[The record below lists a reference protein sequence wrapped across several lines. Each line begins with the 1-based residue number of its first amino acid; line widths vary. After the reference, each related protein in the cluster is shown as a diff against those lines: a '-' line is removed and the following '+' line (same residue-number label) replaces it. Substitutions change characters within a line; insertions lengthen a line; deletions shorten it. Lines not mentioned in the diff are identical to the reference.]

1 MSKKNETAEQSRI
14 ARLELSESYWKK
26 RCEDVEQNQIKS
38 LRDALTKSLNEVV
51 VLQGQV
57 KEAQAERDSARERL
71 KAAQESLTVSDEL
84 SKHQADRIQ
93 FMCGKIEGLE
103 SAIRNLSAKE

>member
-1 MSKKNETAEQSRI
+1 MSKKNETAEQ
-14 ARLELSESYWKK
+14 
-26 RCEDVEQNQIKS
+26 NQVKS
-38 LRDALTKSLNEVV
+38 LREALTKSLNEVV

-57 KEAQAERDSARERL
+57 NALTTERDSARERL

-93 FMCGKIEGLE
+93 FMCGKIEGME

>member
-38 LRDALTKSLNEVV
+38 LRDALTRALNEVV
-51 VLQGQV
+51 TLQGQV
-57 KEAQAERDSARERL
+57 KEAQAERDNALEKL
-71 KAAQESLTVSDEL
+71 KAALESLTVDDAFNE
-84 SKHQADRIQ
+84 KQCYRIE
-93 FMCGKIEGLE
+93 FLNGKIEGLE

>member
-57 KEAQAERDSARERL
+57 KEAQAERDNALAKL
-71 KAAQESLTVSDEL
+71 KAAQESLTVSEEL
-84 SKHQADRIQ
+84 SKRRAVHIQ
-93 FMCGKIEGLE
+93 FMRGVIEAPE

>member
-1 MSKKNETAEQSRI
+1 MAEQSRI

-26 RCEDVEQNQIKS
+26 RCEDVEQNQVKS
-38 LRDALTKSLNEVV
+38 LREALTKSLNEVV

-57 KEAQAERDSARERL
+57 NALTTERDSARERL